1 MKNSLMH
8 VKGPRLAH
16 VVACDCA
23 RLRGQM
29 MRKSIEAQ
37 RYGAGRRNISLA
49 RLPLAWTA
57 LGLDPADYA
66 HLDGGLQNR
75 LLKISNR
82 FAPSEWARL
91 WAVFRLHQVESAL
104 PSLFRDAFVQGRW
117 VRDRSAEPIA
127 VLEAMTYHTGV
138 GERQGDL
145 ELVRCGATLGFRL
158 VDEDANVKMLE
169 QTRELI

>member
-1 MKNSLMH
+1 MKYSTPF
-8 VKGPRLAH
+8 VQGPQL
-16 VVACDCA
+16 ACDCA
-23 RLRGQM
+23 SLRRTSVRNGLGVLRQ
-29 MRKSIEAQ
+29 
-37 RYGAGRRNISLA
+37 GLDGRCISQA

-82 FAPSEWARL
+82 FAPSEWTRL
-91 WAVFRLHQVESAL
+91 WAVFKLHQVESAL
-104 PSLFRDAFVQGRW
+104 PQLFRDAFVQRRW
-117 VRDRSAEPIA
+117 VTDRSAEPIA
-127 VLEAMTYHTGV
+127 VLKAMTYCTGV

-158 VDEDANVKMLE
+158 VDQDADVNMLE
-169 QTRELI
+169 QNRMLL